1 MSGREKSRRR
11 RWLRVALIL
20 LGLLAGLAVLVAFLI
35 FSSPERFK
43 PQQVAVDDTVVQAA
57 LAAGLYRQ
65 VRDSS
70 PGEVAELVL
79 PPDQIDALI
88 NIALNGAAVYQAVD
102 RGGHAPEA
110 QDYTAGYRDGMV
122 EFRAT
127 VDTGEG
133 WLGGGAIVVSGRA
146 ILTLARDSEEKIE
159 VDEIRAGRLP
169 LPGLAGE
176 WAFESMMDAVR
187 ETAGYREFRPAI
199 IEISKLD
206 DGSVKVVYLPYLLR
220 KYLEDLETMMTAPV
234 RK

>member
-1 MSGREKSRRR
+1 MSGNGKSRLR
-11 RWLRVALIL
+11 RWLRALL
-20 LGLLAGLAVLVAFLI
+20 VVLVLLAGLAVLLTFLI

-57 LAAGLYRQ
+57 LAANLYRQ
-65 VRDSS
+65 VQNST

-102 RGGHAPEA
+102 RGEHLLDE
-110 QDYTAGYRDGMV
+110 QDYTARYRDGMV

-127 VDTGEG
+127 IDTGES
-133 WLGGGAIVVSGRA
+133 WLGGGAVVVSGRA
-146 ILTLARDSEEKIE
+146 MLTLARDSEEKLT

-169 LPGLAGE
+169 LPGLVGE
-176 WAFESMMDAVR
+176 WAFDAMMDSVR
-187 ETAGYREFRPAI
+187 ETAEYREFRPVI

-206 DGSVKVVYLPYLLR
+206 DGSVKVVYLPY
-220 KYLEDLETMMTAPV
+220 
-234 RK
+234 